1 MTALIVGA
9 SLMLAHITGAI
20 ALVAP
25 ALGNIGTVITTSDK
39 VVADTVNIRNYVVA
53 KKAAHKT
60 AVSK

>member
-1 MTALIVGA
+1 
-9 SLMLAHITGAI
+9 MLAHITGAI

-25 ALGNIGTVITTSDK
+25 ALGNIGTVITTTDK